1 MQNLLQSDFQTQTT
15 LAWWN
20 TMLENFAPEKTVY
33 KLDEE
38 FYYII
43 NEWNT
48 FYLTGLDF
56 LYLQKDTYI
65 PIQFLDI
72 NYSIL
77 Q

>member
-1 MQNLLQSDFQTQTT
+1 
-15 LAWWN
+15 
-20 TMLENFAPEKTVY
+20 MLENFAPEKTVY

-38 FYYII
+38 FYYIF
-43 NEWNT
+43 NEQNK